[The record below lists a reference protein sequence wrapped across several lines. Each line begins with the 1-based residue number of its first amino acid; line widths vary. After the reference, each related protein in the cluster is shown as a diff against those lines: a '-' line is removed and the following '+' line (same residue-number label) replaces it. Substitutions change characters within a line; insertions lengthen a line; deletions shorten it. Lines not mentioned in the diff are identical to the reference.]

1 MNVRNR
7 VIEGDGMAVSY
18 ANRGMSF
25 EHLIERTNAQYAQ
38 KGIATIQKVPVPWKV
53 FYDCKTK
60 STVDFIG
67 CYNGRAIAFDA
78 KSTRER
84 TRFPLSNIEDHQFKF
99 LKRWQDNGGIS
110 FILVE
115 FAKKNEVYIFPLTEV
130 EKWLRKANEGGRKSV
145 PYEYFMTECDLVKSK
160 NGILLDYLGVI
171 EKCKTS

>member
-1 MNVRNR
+1 
-7 VIEGDGMAVSY
+7 MAVSY

-53 FYDCKTK
+53 FYDRKTKVSRAIPEKK

-115 FAKKNEVYIFPLTEV
+115 FAKKNEVYILSLSEL

-145 PYEYFMTECDLVKSK
+145 PYEYFMTECDLVKSR